1 MLKTKTTG
9 RLLFAAVLAFSFSI
23 TQGNA
28 DDLLTEPFPGSLF
41 QDNNNST
48 SAKPAP
54 NETAVKQATQERIQH
69 ANSTMQNQMQKVAG
83 WLQEFSLR
91 NQNRFP
97 GVYGS
102 SNSIER
108 ACEVQLTELV
118 GANPYGSGT
127 FGGVSAQELNGLSPG
142 LSYYYNADGTP
153 ATGSPLANDE
163 WTSEL
168 TADSAQ
174 RINLK
179 MDQSMTR
186 STLDS
191 YRSDPPMNWQA
202 APGTITAAG
211 NGQGFFY
218 VWGAGYDG
226 KPVRDFNGK
235 VYILDVTTGSTT
247 GDVGQEA
254 GY

>member
-1 MLKTKTTG
+1 MLNTK
-9 RLLFAAVLAFSFSI
+9 RLFLVGLMSIGFAA
-23 TQGNA
+23 TQASA
-28 DDLLTEPFPGSLF
+28 DDLQEPFPGALF
-41 QDNNNST
+41 PDNST
-48 SAKPAP
+48 SSSSKPADP
-54 NETAVKQATQERIQH
+54 SAVKQAAQERIQH
-69 ANSTMQNQMQKVAG
+69 ANSTMRNQIQKVAS

-102 SNSIER
+102 SDTIER

-118 GANPYGSGT
+118 GSNPYGSGGS
-127 FGGVSAQELNGLSPG
+127 GGIASAELNGLSPG
-142 LSYYYNADGTP
+142 LSYYYNSDGSP

-168 TADSAQ
+168 TADSAH
-174 RINLK
+174 RINLQ
-179 MDQSMTR
+179 MDQSMTK
-186 STLDS
+186 STLNY
-191 YRSDPPMNWQA
+191 YRTDPPMNWQA

-211 NGQGFFY
+211 NGQGFLY

-226 KPVRDFNGK
+226 KPVKDYDGK
-235 VYILDVTTGSTT
+235 VYIVDANTASTT
-247 GDVGQEA
+247 NDGAQEA

>member
-1 MLKTKTTG
+1 MLKKKWNEHLILAG
-9 RLLFAAVLAFSFSI
+9 LLTISFS
-23 TQGNA
+23 TMQAKA
-28 DDLLTEPFPGSLF
+28 DDLAEPFPGSLF
-41 QDNNNST
+41 PSDNSSAPST
-48 SAKPAP
+48 SKPAP
-54 NETAVKQATQERIQH
+54 DQSAIKQAAQQRIQH
-69 ANSTMQNQMQKVAG
+69 ANDSMRNQIQKVAS

-97 GVYGS
+97 GVYGTS
-102 SNSIER
+102 DTIER

-118 GANPYGSGT
+118 GPNPYGSGSD
-127 FGGVSAQELNGLSPG
+127 GSVAAQELNGLSPG

-168 TADSAQ
+168 SADSAH
-174 RINLK
+174 RINLQ
-179 MDQSMTR
+179 MDQS
-186 STLDS
+186 SSAATLDS
-191 YRSDPPMNWQA
+191 YKSDPPLNWQA

-218 VWGAGYDG
+218 VWGAGHDG
-226 KPVRDFNGK
+226 KPVRDYNGK
-235 VYILDVTTGSTT
+235 VYIVKANTG
-247 GDVGQEA
+247 GAGNQEA